1 MFGPNVTFAT
11 AGHPVEPLL
20 RSRQCCGLWKS
31 LQSGKGN
38 RGKRQKILLQR
49 QGNRSGLK
57 KRQPGKYLKRGG
69 TEIIKIQSRQ
79 IFAP

>member
-1 MFGPNVTFAT
+1 MFGPNVTVAT
-11 AGHPVEPLL
+11 AGHPAEPLL

-57 KRQPGKYLKRGG
+57 KTAARKIFKKR
-69 TEIIKIQSRQ
+69 RD
-79 IFAP
+79 